1 MNGRHLGTRAAWAA
15 LLLLSLAAPAPRA
28 AAVPPP
34 AAPAPTA
41 PAADPATL
49 RAVAGVFPPFV
60 MQEDGKL
67 TGFSIDLW
75 NAVAAKLGRP
85 TTIAL
90 APDTAAAFDALR
102 TGKAD
107 VVVTGH
113 FYTPERDREF
123 DFTHSI
129 MNAGQQVMVRAGGHG
144 PSDVPLRTFL
154 DLLFSR
160 PALLW
165 FASAFLL
172 VLIPAHLV
180 LFFGGRS
187 GDLIPAEG
195 GYFHRLFHALAWST
209 EILVGQVPSRPKDK
223 VGRFLAIS
231 WRFVGI
237 LFVSLFVAKL
247 TASLTY
253 EQFRGLIAGPDDLAG
268 KVVATQAGSTS
279 VDHLRRLGAQIE
291 TFPTPEEAY
300 AALLDERVDA
310 VVLAGP
316 ALRYFELRQ
325 GAGRVKVVGPEFRK
339 SDLGFMV
346 PLDSPL
352 RRQIDSA
359 LVALRAD
366 GTYERLREKWFG
378 RE

>member
-1 MNGRHLGTRAAWAA
+1 MTPRRLVAH
-15 LLLLSLAAPAPRA
+15 LAAVVLLVAASPA
-28 AAVPPP
+28 AADTP
-34 AAPAPTA
+34 
-41 PAADPATL
+41 L
-49 RAVAGVFPPFV
+49 RAVAGTFPPFV

-67 TGFSIDLW
+67 TGFSVDLW

-85 TTIAL
+85 TTITL
-90 APDTAAAFDALR
+90 VPDTASAFEALR
-102 TGKAD
+102 SGKAD

-113 FYTPERDREF
+113 FYTPDRDREF
-123 DFTHSI
+123 DFTYSI
-129 MNAGQQVMVRAGGHG
+129 MNAGQQVMVRAGGQG
-144 PSDVPLRTFL
+144 PSDTPLRTFI

-180 LFFGGRS
+180 LFFGQRS
-187 GDLIPAEG
+187 GDLIPQEG

-209 EILVGQVPSRPKDK
+209 EVLVGQVPVRPKDK
-223 VGRFLAIS
+223 LGRTLAIA

-279 VDHLRRLGAQIE
+279 IDHLARLGARVE
-291 TFPTPEEAY
+291 TFPTPEGAY
-300 AALLDERVDA
+300 AALLDDRVDA
-310 VVLAGP
+310 VVLAAPG
-316 ALRYFELRQ
+316 LRHFEVAR

-339 SDLGFMV
+339 NDLGFMV

>member
-1 MNGRHLGTRAAWAA
+1 MSPMHLTARVAAAA
-15 LLLLSLAAPAPRA
+15 LLLLSFPTRAFPAPATA
-28 AAVPPP
+28 Q
-34 AAPAPTA
+34 APADA
-41 PAADPATL
+41 PL

-60 MQEDGKL
+60 MEENGRL
-67 TGFSIDLW
+67 TGFSVDLW
-75 NAVAAKLGRP
+75 SAVASKVGRP

-90 APDTAAAFDALR
+90 APDTASAFEDLR
-102 TGKAD
+102 SGRAD

-123 DFTHSI
+123 DFTYSI
-129 MNAGQQVMVRAGGHG
+129 MNAGQQVMVRAGGPG
-144 PSDVPLRTFL
+144 PMDVPLRTFL
-154 DLLFSR
+154 GLLVSR

-180 LFFGGRS
+180 LFFGHRS
-187 GDLIPAEG
+187 GELIPREG

-209 EILVGQVPSRPKDK
+209 EILVGQVPSRPRDK
-223 VGRFLAIS
+223 IGRALAIA

-237 LFVSLFVAKL
+237 LFVSLLVAKL
-247 TASLTY
+247 TATLTY
-253 EQFRGLIAGPDDLAG
+253 EQFRGRITGPGDLAG

-279 VDHLRRLGAQIE
+279 VDHLQRLGARIE
-291 TFPTPEEAY
+291 TFATPQEAY
-300 AALLDERVDA
+300 EALLGEQVDA
-310 VVLAGP
+310 VVLAAPG
-316 ALRYFELRQ
+316 LRHHEVAK
-325 GAGRVKVVGPEFRK
+325 GSGRVKVVGPEFAK

-346 PLDSPL
+346 PLHSPL

-359 LVALRAD
+359 LVSLRAD

>member
-1 MNGRHLGTRAAWAA
+1 MLTTPAFAARIAAAA
-15 LLLLSLAAPAPRA
+15 LLLLAFPAPVLPAGPEPA
-28 AAVPPP
+28 AAE
-34 AAPAPTA
+34 AP
-41 PAADPATL
+41 L

-85 TTIAL
+85 TTIAVV
-90 APDTAAAFDALR
+90 PDTASAFEALR
-102 TGKAD
+102 SGKAD

-123 DFTHSI
+123 DFTYSI

-144 PSDVPLRTFL
+144 PSDHPLRTFL
-154 DLLFSR
+154 ELLFSAR
-160 PALLW
+160 P
-165 FASAFLL
+165 SSGSPRAFLL
-172 VLIPAHLV
+172 VLIPAHLL
-180 LFFGGRS
+180 LFFGKRS
-187 GDLIPAEG
+187 GELIPRDG
-195 GYFHRLFHALAWST
+195 SYFNRLFYALAWST
-209 EILVGQVPSRPKDK
+209 EVLVGQVPSRPQDK
-223 VGRFLAIS
+223 IGRALAIS

-253 EQFRGLIAGPDDLAG
+253 EQFRGLISGPDDLVG

-279 VDHLRRLGAQIE
+279 VDHLRQLGARIE
-291 TFPTPEEAY
+291 TFPAPDEAF
-300 AALLDERVDA
+300 AALLGEKVDA
-310 VVLAGP
+310 VVLAAPG
-316 ALRYFELRQ
+316 LRYYELRK
-325 GAGRVKVVGPEFRK
+325 GSGRVKVVGPEFQK

-346 PLDSPL
+346 PLHSPL
-352 RRQIDSA
+352 RRQVDSA
-359 LVALRAD
+359 LIALRAD
-366 GTYERLREKWFG
+366 GTYERLRERWFG

>member
-1 MNGRHLGTRAAWAA
+1 
-15 LLLLSLAAPAPRA
+15 
-28 AAVPPP
+28 
-34 AAPAPTA
+34 
-41 PAADPATL
+41 
-49 RAVAGVFPPFV
+49 
-60 MQEDGKL
+60 
-67 TGFSIDLW
+67 
-75 NAVAAKLGRP
+75 VAAKLGRP
-85 TTIAL
+85 TTIAVV
-90 APDTAAAFDALR
+90 PDTASAFEALR
-102 TGKAD
+102 SGKAD

-113 FYTPERDREF
+113 IYTPERDRDF
-123 DFTHSI
+123 DFTYSI
-129 MNAGQQVMVRAGGHG
+129 MNAGQQVMVRSGGHG
-144 PSDVPLRTFL
+144 PSDTPLRTFL
-154 DLLFSR
+154 DLLLSR

-180 LFFGGRS
+180 LFFGHRS
-187 GDLIPAEG
+187 GELIPREG

-209 EILVGQVPSRPKDK
+209 EVLVGQVPSRPQDK
-223 VGRFLAIS
+223 IGRTLAIA

-253 EQFRGLIAGPDDLAG
+253 EQFRGLIGGPDDLAG

-279 VDHLRRLGAQIE
+279 VDHLRKLGAQIE
-291 TFPTPEEAY
+291 TFPSPEEAF
-300 AALLDERVDA
+300 AALLAEKVDA
-310 VVLAGP
+310 VVLAAPG
-316 ALRYFELRQ
+316 LRHYEVRK
-325 GAGRVKVVGPEFRK
+325 GSGRVKVVGPEFRK
-339 SDLGFMV
+339 NDLGFMV

>member
-1 MNGRHLGTRAAWAA
+1 MTEGWRTTGPGWLAAA
-15 LLLLSLAAPAPRA
+15 LLLLASPGATQAAPAQA
-28 AAVPPP
+28 TTD
-34 AAPAPTA
+34 PAP
-41 PAADPATL
+41 L
-49 RAVAGVFPPFV
+49 RAVAGIFPPFV
-60 MQEDGKL
+60 MQEDGKP

-75 NAVAAKLGRP
+75 NAVAARLGRP
-85 TTIAL
+85 TTISL
-90 APDTAAAFDALR
+90 VPDTASAFDALR
-102 TGKAD
+102 TGRAD

-123 DFTHSI
+123 DFTYSI

-160 PALLW
+160 AALLW
-165 FASAFLL
+165 FVSAFLL
-172 VLIPAHLV
+172 VLVPAHLV
-180 LFFGGRS
+180 LFFGKRS
-187 GDLIPAEG
+187 GDLIPRDG
-195 GYFHRLFHALAWST
+195 GYFTRLFHALAWST
-209 EILVGQVPSRPKDK
+209 EILVGQVPSRPTDK
-223 VGRFLAIS
+223 VGRALAIA

-268 KVVATQAGSTS
+268 KVVATQSGSTS
-279 VDHLRRLGAQIE
+279 VDHLRRLGAQIQA
-291 TFPTPEEAY
+291 FASPEEAY
-300 AALLDERVDA
+300 AALLDEKVDA
-310 VVLAGP
+310 VVLAAPG
-316 ALRYFELRQ
+316 LRYYEVRK
-325 GAGRVKVVGPEFRK
+325 GSGRVKVVGPEFRK

-352 RRQIDSA
+352 RRQVDSA